1 MSTHSLTPTAD
12 VEQFGTSN
20 KVVDNDT
27 KEANMS
33 SSQQQQH
40 SPSPTLTSHVKP
52 LPLSDTMST
61 PRKIFIT
68 FVLCMMTLSLTFNST
83 AYASSSAHLIEHFHS
98 SQEVIL
104 LGVALFVLG
113 FAVGPLLFGPM
124 AHLIG
129 FRPVYIGTYICF
141 TAFAFGAAEAGNIQT
156 LIIMRFLSGV
166 FGSSSLNNV
175 PASIG
180 QYVAPAL
187 QGKFMIFYALSA
199 FGGE

>member
-1 MSTHSLTPTAD
+1 MSTHSPTPTAD
-12 VEQFGTSN
+12 VELGPEQN
-20 KVVDNDT
+20 NND
-27 KEANMS
+27 KE
-33 SSQQQQH
+33 QH
-40 SPSPTLTSHVKP
+40 SPSFTAISHVKP
-52 LPLSDTMST
+52 IPLSETM
-61 PRKIFIT
+61 PFARKLLVTI
-68 FVLCMMTLSLTFNST
+68 VLCMMTLALTFNST
-83 AYASSSAHLIEHFHS
+83 AYASSSAHLVEHFQV
-98 SQEVIL
+98 SQEVIF

-141 TAFAFGAAEAGNIQT
+141 TAFAFGAAEASNIQT

-180 QYVAPAL
+180 HIAKPAV
-187 QGKFMIFYALSA
+187 QGKYMVWYAMSA
-199 FGGE
+199 FGGRSMC